1 MYVMVKP
8 ENKHSLLLENV
19 RPKSIVPCPA
29 LSDGVSAWS
38 LPSQPL
44 NGTAI
49 TSSAKRQLIKD
60 FVAKVQ
66 ELIRALVKQLT
77 DLTATKKIF
86 RNENVL

>member
-1 MYVMVKP
+1 MSGQKVLFLVLLCLMV
-8 ENKHSLLLENV
+8 SV
-19 RPKSIVPCPA
+19 
-29 LSDGVSAWS
+29 AWS

-77 DLTATKKIF
+77 DLTATKKD
-86 RNENVL
+86 L